1 MWKNCKNLGHSTKY
15 FRVVEFELHSQN
27 CNEFWNRYFLYSHL
41 QAVINMNN
49 QVANKKSERDIVLL
63 FRKWDN
69 KWLLIIIVKE
79 SSVKLRDR

>member
-1 MWKNCKNLGHSTKY
+1 
-15 FRVVEFELHSQN
+15 
-27 CNEFWNRYFLYSHL
+27 
-41 QAVINMNN
+41 MNN